1 MLLWEEVGKEKNGGM
16 FEKGAGGE
24 GGGRAAEMKEG
35 PSAGFGMPGRGE
47 EGGVLLG
54 EGLGERVS
62 RCHFQG
68 LVQDGAEGAAT

>member
-24 GGGRAAEMKEG
+24 GGGGGRAAEMKEG

-47 EGGVLLG
+47 EGGVL
-54 EGLGERVS
+54 ES
-62 RCHFQG
+62 K
-68 LVQDGAEGAAT
+68 